1 MRDYAPT
8 CPACRVYGNAAKE
21 GEAACLTCRVEL
33 MEENEEVANVY
44 QATRG
49 QVRTLGEQVIDIDHV
64 ALWQYIDRMK
74 ISDPIKIF
82 RQVNNVFHHFL
93 SKDMEKN
100 AS

>member
-1 MRDYAPT
+1 M
-8 CPACRVYGNAAKE
+8 YGNAAKE

-74 ISDPIKIF
+74 INDPIKIF

-93 SKDMEKN
+93 SKDREKN